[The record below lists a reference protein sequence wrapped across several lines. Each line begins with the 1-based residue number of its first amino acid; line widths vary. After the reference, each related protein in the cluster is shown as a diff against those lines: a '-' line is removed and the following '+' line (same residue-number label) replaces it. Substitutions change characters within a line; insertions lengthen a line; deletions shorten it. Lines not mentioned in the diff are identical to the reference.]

1 VLGLQASRDT
11 IGVSMLRRPLSPVC
25 LALALAAGA
34 PGFAEAEGDQGRS
47 IESVGAVLPHRDRV
61 GLVNE
66 ILEERLET
74 LLPGLMRETGIDMWL
89 VINREYA
96 EDPVYLTL
104 VPEPVFS
111 ARRTTMLV
119 FFDRGESGVE
129 RLTVSRY
136 PLRGFYEPAWDGG
149 GRDEQWGRLAE
160 IVRERNPGRIGVNVS
175 RHWAFGD
182 GLSASLREQLGEALG
197 PDLEDRLV
205 SAEELCLRWLETRTP
220 RELEI
225 YAHAVALAR
234 GVISEAFSSR
244 VVTPGATT
252 ASDVRWYVRQRF
264 EELGLDPWF
273 HPDVNVQRRGVR
285 HEADQPFFG
294 DGDAVIR
301 RGDVLHTDVGICYMR
316 LCTDTQEM
324 GYVLEV
330 GEPDVPKGL
339 RDALAVGNRWQD
351 LLTGSFVTGR
361 SGNEILAAAHA
372 ATDGEGI
379 LDSVY
384 SHPIGNFGH
393 APGPTI
399 GMWDDQGAQ
408 PVHGDWTLRPDTCYA
423 IEGNVKVPVPEW
435 GGQLVQIK
443 LEQSAAYLAEGV
455 RYLAGRQTS
464 WHVVR

>member
-1 VLGLQASRDT
+1 MLHPSLG
-11 IGVSMLRRPLSPVC
+11 IC
-25 LALALAAGA
+25 LALTALAVSA
-34 PGFAEAEGDQGRS
+34 PLASRAEEAQGRDVVG
-47 IESVGAVLPHRDRV
+47 VGAVLPHRQRAAV
-61 GLVNE
+61 VNE
-66 ILEERLET
+66 ILEERLAR
-74 LLPGLMRETGIDMWL
+74 LLPDLMRETDIDMWL

-119 FFDRGESGVE
+119 FFDRGEQAGLE

-136 PLRGFYEPAWDGG
+136 PLQGLYEPAWKGG
-149 GRDEQWGRLAE
+149 SREDQWTRLAE
-160 IVRERNPGRIGVNVS
+160 IVRERNPERIGVNVS
-175 RHWAFGD
+175 RDWAFGD
-182 GLSASLREQLGEALG
+182 GLSAGLRQQLGEALG
-197 PDLEDRLV
+197 PELEERVV
-205 SAEELCLRWLETRTP
+205 SAEELCVRWLETRTP

-234 GVISEAFSSR
+234 GVIAEAFSSR
-244 VVTPGATT
+244 AITPGATT
-252 ASDVRWYVRQRF
+252 ADDVRWYVRERF

-273 HPDVNVQRRGVR
+273 HPDVNVQRQGVD
-285 HEADQPFFG
+285 HEPDQPFFG

-301 RGDVLHTDVGICYMR
+301 RGDVLHTDVGICYLR

-324 GYVLEV
+324 GYVLRV
-330 GEPDVPKGL
+330 GEEDVPAGL
-339 RDALAVGNRWQD
+339 REALAVGNRWQD
-351 LLTGSFVTGR
+351 LLTGNFAAGR

-372 ATDGEGI
+372 ATDVAEI
-379 LDSVY
+379 TDRIY
-384 SHPIGNFGH
+384 THPIGHFGH

-399 GMWDDQGAQ
+399 GMWDDQGLH
-408 PVHGDWTLRPDTCYA
+408 PVHGDWTLRPRTCYA

-443 LEQSAAYLAEGV
+443 LEQSAAFDAGDV
-455 RYLAGRQTS
+455 RYLAGRQTT